1 MDKLKKTEIGEIKK
15 IKIDQESLN
24 CPPES
29 LNKCCKPGPFFNPD
43 YFGHVVVQTLEEL
56 NSIPCKLRQDG
67 MVATIV
73 QDNYSEWQI
82 QSSRTGFGICDNQ
95 VWVKVS
101 AGDLVYDG
109 GNLFIFET
117 EQDADSYISN
127 SHTTKQGQML
137 YITELDNYYKFDG
150 QDGYTDPFPNKLE
163 VPTTQGTDE
172 TLEYKIPT
180 YVNGK
185 PYWRNATDFGKV
197 DSVNNKRPDDNKN
210 VNIDIDDVLSKGMP
224 TSETT
229 DENKKVLLYDD
240 TGKSYWKSLSE
251 VGKVKTVNNQEPDES
266 GNIALPEQ
274 QFVKNGEGWS
284 LKYKVDNPTKYE
296 PTGGNAV
303 DLTKAYPDS
312 LVNFGASGK
321 NSFAVGAYNLA
332 KGNNSISIGYNT
344 KAYGNGSHV
353 YGYMSTVYSGF
364 ATIIGGSHNEIGTES
379 EITTPV
385 ASLNTRAI
393 IVGGQNNKIINGNRG
408 TIVGGASNTITA
420 GSSYNSTTRPYL
432 YNAIFGGYENQIS
445 DATTS
450 TILGGRSNKVVGH
463 STEEVHGV
471 IVTGGYNT
479 GKGSYSSVFGYK
491 NTSITQGEFIVGLY
505 STVQDTNLLPST
517 YYSGSRM
524 FNVGVGNSTTEG
536 AEIRKDGLSVFR
548 NGLVTVPSITNTLIE
563 NNAKATTTKEF
574 VDNKVS
580 NFPLPTHWTNAQQRM
595 SALVSKHNDT
605 TYNRL
610 LGMDANG
617 NLNEVGLLAMTNEM
631 SKATDDQ
638 KDAWRVASRKTGET
652 YSTGQAR
659 IDFTYPPAL
668 MPSVNTITLIG
679 ANLFL
684 DVNTSNASIDILDSR
699 DGTVVETISNI
710 NVHQLVPSRLS
721 FQITPSKYEKNV
733 YYNIRVLHNNVYS
746 LLTNKSRFILLDT
759 TDQQYFS
766 TDWIIG
772 TDRSRV
778 NPTFSVVTTGNET
791 IFKDFKTD
799 SAQPNES
806 SPINFISDKKFDMNK
821 SYYLEIWSTYTLSGT
836 SPTKAIRFGFT
847 PEQLIPTDLNMQFE
861 LTSQGVFTA
870 GHDVNRW
877 GWIPESGDGRG
888 SNGVAMELVVFI
900 SGGIVNIFYKDQYY
914 TITLPL
920 TTTGFYRMFTM
931 IKDVNTISK
940 THKMVINNYIE
951 N

>member
-1 MDKLKKTEIGEIKK
+1 MDKLKKTSIEQGAQK
-15 IKIDQESLN
+15 
-24 CPPES
+24 CPTAHTHSCPD
-29 LNKCCKPGPFFNPD
+29 NGPFFNPD

-101 AGDLVYDG
+101 AGDIVYDG
-109 GNLFIFET
+109 GNLFIFDT

-127 SHTTKQGQML
+127 SPTTKQGQML

-296 PTGGNAV
+296 PTGENAV

-353 YGYMSTVYSGF
+353 YGYTSTVYSGF

-536 AEIRKDGLSVFR
+536 AEIRKDGLSVFQ

-563 NNAKATTTKEF
+563 NNAKAITTKEF

-595 SALVSKHNDT
+595 SALPDKSTDA
-605 TYNRL
+605 TYNNFML
-610 LGMDANG
+610 LDSTG
-617 NLNEVGLLAMTNEM
+617 NLAKASNAYNALLNSFSTMNAAQRLEIMKVMNG
-631 SKATDDQ
+631 S
-638 KDAWRVASRKTGET
+638 SF
-652 YSTGQAR
+652 STGA
-659 IDFTYPPAL
+659 ITTSFIL
-668 MPSVNTITLIG
+668 MPIINKLTEGITTVKVLGTNLLINPETSYVRIKEKTNKSNQVECTFVNNNSTELLVNIPNYFLEIGKHYILEIKHGLQVHETVEYITCVGNLVNKDISATTWQVSEISTI
-679 ANLFL
+679 AEPNY
-684 DVNTSNASIDILDSR
+684 TS
-699 DGTVVETISNI
+699 
-710 NVHQLVPSRLS
+710 P
-721 FQITPSKYEKNV
+721 QIIPEG
-733 YYNIRVLHNNVYS
+733 YNIRVKRNGVRPEDLTSVTTSLASSKLFDQYENFILEISVDLAVNYSMPNNFIGVGYSSKDISLNNNSINFVRALGVYS
-746 LLTNKSRFILLDT
+746 
-759 TDQQYFS
+759 
-766 TDWIIG
+766 G
-772 TDRSRV
+772 
-778 NPTFSVVTTGNET
+778 
-791 IFKDFKTD
+791 
-799 SAQPNES
+799 
-806 SPINFISDKKFDMNK
+806 
-821 SYYLEIWSTYTLSGT
+821 
-836 SPTKAIRFGFT
+836 SPT
-847 PEQLIPTDLNMQFE
+847 
-861 LTSQGVFTA
+861 
-870 GHDVNRW
+870 W
-877 GWIPESGDGRG
+877 GADIYRHSTNLGRHGDGLHTFNIIFIKR
-888 SNGVAMELVVFI
+888 NNELI
-900 SGGIVNIFYKDQYY
+900 TYMQGGISKNIIVDND
-914 TITLPL
+914 
-920 TTTGFYRMFTM
+920 GYRL
-931 IKDVNTISK
+931 N
-940 THKMVINNYIE
+940 INLSQTRGIFNEVVYLQI
-951 N
+951 NSAVTF